1 MARSAPR
8 PLARLLSI
16 APVLA
21 AGLALALAVLALA
34 GAVLLP
40 GKLAFALPALG
51 PAGGLALAID
61 PGRAEL
67 IFAVLAGGS
76 AGLLAAPGL
85 GVSGVLVLA
94 GLVDILANNLYTL
107 VFAALIVGFLSLRD
121 RVAAPAAL
129 AVLPATLLALAAAAG
144 LPGATLAAGA
154 VLCPA
159 GYLLAALGGDLLRF
173 AQGTA
178 LGLAG
183 LALVAA
189 GLGDAGPGRLAL
201 ETGALVAPVLMLAA
215 SRIEDVT
222 GSRAPDWLGGLARG
236 MPGFALCFGGAV
248 FWASLLPPGP
258 GFVAFQG
265 IFDAAL
271 RAGWP
276 GALAATGL
284 ACGFALAGF
293 GAAGQFALVCLGRPR
308 SLRAAAAEDLPRRD
322 LVALGLPVAAAA
334 GLALVTAPVLL
345 LVPLGLLLGLWRWSL
360 RAGPIEAPPFE
371 DGFARPP
378 AWLPFGDPV
387 TQINATGYAAPLHGP
402 VAWLARRL
410 ACRLGGARIAGRW
423 S

>member
-1 MARSAPR
+1 MARPAPR
-8 PLARLLSI
+8 PLARFLSI
-16 APVLA
+16 APNIA
-21 AGLALALAVLALA
+21 AGLALAGTVLALG

-40 GKLAFALPALG
+40 GRLAVALPALG

-67 IFAVLAGGS
+67 VAALLAGGS
-76 AGLLAAPGL
+76 AALLAAPGL
-85 GVSGVLVLA
+85 GVSALLLLA
-94 GLVDILANNLYTL
+94 GLVAILANNLYTL
-107 VFAALIVGFLSLRD
+107 VFAALIVGFLGLRD
-121 RVAAPAAL
+121 RAAPAAL
-129 AVLPATLLALAAAAG
+129 AVLPATLLALAAVTG
-144 LPGATLAAGA
+144 LPGVMLVAGA

-159 GYLLAALGGDLLRF
+159 GYLLAALGGDLRRF
-173 AQGTA
+173 AQGMA
-178 LGLAG
+178 MGLAG
-183 LALVAA
+183 VALVAS
-189 GLGDAGPGRLAL
+189 GLGDAAAMRLAL
-201 ETGALVAPVLMLAA
+201 ETEALAAPVLALAA
-215 SRIEDVT
+215 SLIEDAT

-258 GFVAFQG
+258 GFGAFQG
-265 IFDAAL
+265 AFAAAL
-271 RAGWP
+271 RAGLP
-276 GALAATGL
+276 GDLVAIALAG
-284 ACGFALAGF
+284 GFALAGF
-293 GAAGQFALVCLGRPR
+293 AAAGLFALVCLGRPR

-360 RAGPIEAPPFE
+360 RAGPVEAPPFE

-387 TQINATGYAAPLHGP
+387 TQINATGFAAPLRGP
-402 VAWLARRL
+402 AAWLARRI
-410 ACRLGGARIAGRW
+410 GGTRIAGWW